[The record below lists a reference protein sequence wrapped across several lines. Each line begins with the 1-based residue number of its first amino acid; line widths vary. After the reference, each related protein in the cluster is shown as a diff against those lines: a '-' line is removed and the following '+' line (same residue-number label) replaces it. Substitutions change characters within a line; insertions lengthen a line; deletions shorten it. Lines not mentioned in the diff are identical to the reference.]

1 MKKISAF
8 LAATTM
14 ALAFTACEDVPAPYG
29 INNGENEGGGEV
41 SETLINESF
50 ATSLGSFTAVNT
62 EGNYPWTCSYSCA
75 QVTSYADTDG
85 DGTKDNNPAE
95 SWLVSAKMDLTE
107 VDAAYVTFD
116 YILRYANSNEVNTN
130 YQVLASAD
138 YAGNP
143 ATATW
148 TALAFKPTQG
158 SDWDNWYNS
167 GNLALPA
174 ELCHTAG
181 VVVALRYKAAS
192 KAATWEVKNFVMK
205 QGVAEQPS
213 QPEEPGEVTG
223 ELPFEESFETSLGAF
238 TNYTTSG
245 AGAWINDYKTAKASG
260 YDNSTKVTTP
270 GTYYLV
276 SPEINLEGK
285 TAAHLAYEYILRY
298 DKGQENQQVLIT
310 AAFDPAN
317 PAEGWTLLNGT
328 HTEGTDWSTFAKA
341 DVAIPEA
348 FLGKKV
354 RIALRYNTTDDGSTW
369 EVKNFRVAEGQ
380 PGEGGNTGDGEGGGD
395 AGDPKAS
402 NGDFENWANGKP
414 VNWTT
419 ASTAGNATLSQST
432 DAHSGSY
439 SVKVGGTN
447 SANKR
452 IAYKELTLPAGTY
465 TMKFYAKGTGADGS
479 VRPGYVPITDGK
491 VGSYVY
497 GDYTNGLTNSE
508 WTEVTHTFELAAETT
523 VCVLIMNSKKP
534 GLDVLIDDFT
544 LTDGA
549 GKAII
554 Y

>member
-1 MKKISAF
+1 M
-8 LAATTM
+8 
-14 ALAFTACEDVPAPYG
+14 
-29 INNGENEGGGEV
+29 
-41 SETLINESF
+41 
-50 ATSLGSFTAVNT
+50 
-62 EGNYPWTCSYSCA
+62 
-75 QVTSYADTDG
+75 
-85 DGTKDNNPAE
+85 
-95 SWLVSAKMDLTE
+95 
-107 VDAAYVTFD
+107 
-116 YILRYANSNEVNTN
+116 
-130 YQVLASAD
+130 
-138 YAGNP
+138 
-143 ATATW
+143 
-148 TALAFKPTQG
+148 
-158 SDWDNWYNS
+158 
-167 GNLALPA
+167 
-174 ELCHTAG
+174 
-181 VVVALRYKAAS
+181 
-192 KAATWEVKNFVMK
+192 
-205 QGVAEQPS
+205 
-213 QPEEPGEVTG
+213 
-223 ELPFEESFETSLGAF
+223 
-238 TNYTTSG
+238 
-245 AGAWINDYKTAKASG
+245 
-260 YDNSTKVTTP
+260 
-270 GTYYLV
+270 
-276 SPEINLEGK
+276 
-285 TAAHLAYEYILRY
+285 
-298 DKGQENQQVLIT
+298 LIT

-328 HTEGTDWSTFAKA
+328 HTEGTDWSTFTKA

-369 EVKNFRVAEGQ
+369 EVKNFRVAEGK
-380 PGEGGNTGDGEGGGD
+380 PGEGGNTGEGEGGGD

-414 VNWTT
+414 VNWST

-479 VRPGYVPITDGK
+479 VRPGYVPVTDGT